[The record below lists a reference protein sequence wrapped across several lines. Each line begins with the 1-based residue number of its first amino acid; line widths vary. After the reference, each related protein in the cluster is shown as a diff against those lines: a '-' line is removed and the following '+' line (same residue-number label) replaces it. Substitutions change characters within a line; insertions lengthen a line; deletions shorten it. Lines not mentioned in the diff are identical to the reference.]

1 MQLFGCLQH
10 LETGAAA
17 HLEVAD
23 NDIEKALVEFLDGG
37 IAVWRFFDL
46 VTGLGDRLPESTAQ
60 RIVIVSNE
68 NAAHTVALVSYSASR
83 LTDTGS
89 VTRISVPPPG
99 TVRRAV
105 CPSCGATIFRTVAR
119 PRPDP

>member
-46 VTGLGDRLPESTAQ
+46 VSGLGDRLPESTAQ

-68 NAAHTVALVSYSASR
+68 NAAHTVAPR
-83 LTDTGS
+83 LLQCVAAD
-89 VTRISVPPPG
+89 RY
-99 TVRRAV
+99 RQRDANQRAA
-105 CPSCGATIFRTVAR
+105 PRGGAQVDLPIVGV
-119 PRPDP
+119 